1 MSYLYINQKCMSRD
15 ELKEEISKVL
25 ENVPEEVLED
35 ILDYLKLLVS
45 NPKEKLSMTTKLRQI
60 IIEDEELLQKLAK

>member
-1 MSYLYINQKCMSRD
+1 MSRD

-25 ENVPEEVLED
+25 ADVPEDMLED

-45 NPKEKLSMTTKLRQI
+45 NPKEKLSITAKLRQI
-60 IIEDEELLQKLAK
+60 ISEDEELLQKLAK

>member
-1 MSYLYINQKCMSRD
+1 MSKD

-25 ENVPEEVLED
+25 ADVPEDMLED

-45 NPKEKLSMTTKLRQI
+45 NQKEKLSMTAKLRQI
-60 IIEDEELLQKLAK
+60 ISEDEELLQKLAK

>member
-1 MSYLYINQKCMSRD
+1 MSRD

-25 ENVPEEVLED
+25 ADVPEDMLED

-45 NPKEKLSMTTKLRQI
+45 NPKEKLSMTAKLRQI
-60 IIEDEELLQKLAK
+60 ISEDGDLLQKLAK

>member
-1 MSYLYINQKCMSRD
+1 MSRD

-25 ENVPEEVLED
+25 ADVPEDMLED

-45 NPKEKLSMTTKLRQI
+45 NPKEKLSMTAKLRQI
-60 IIEDEELLQKLAK
+60 ISEDEELLQKLAK

>member
-1 MSYLYINQKCMSRD
+1 MSRD

-25 ENVPEEVLED
+25 ADVPEDMLED

-45 NPKEKLSMTTKLRQI
+45 NPKEKLSMTAKLRQI
-60 IIEDEELLQKLAK
+60 ISEDEELLQELTK

>member
-1 MSYLYINQKCMSRD
+1 MSRD

-25 ENVPEEVLED
+25 ADVPEDMLED

-45 NPKEKLSMTTKLRQI
+45 NPKEKLSMTAKLRQI
-60 IIEDEELLQKLAK
+60 ISEDEELLQKLSK

>member
-1 MSYLYINQKCMSRD
+1 MSRD

-25 ENVPEEVLED
+25 ADVPEDMLED

-45 NPKEKLSMTTKLRQI
+45 NPKEKISMTAKLRQI
-60 IIEDEELLQKLAK
+60 ILEDEELLQKLAK

>member
-1 MSYLYINQKCMSRD
+1 MSRD

-25 ENVPEEVLED
+25 ADVPEDMLED

-45 NPKEKLSMTTKLRQI
+45 NPKEKLSMTAKLRQI
-60 IIEDEELLQKLAK
+60 ITEDEELLQKLAK